1 VDVGRVLKDKV
12 KACRV
17 GRAIA
22 DDFMRDVRSE
32 APILID
38 EDGLP
43 RELHRLDELTLGHF
57 QRVIGAG

>member
-1 VDVGRVLKDKV
+1 MLKDEV

-22 DDFMRDVRSE
+22 DNFLGDVGSE
-32 APILID
+32 APILIH